1 MTPSVD
7 QSFPGSSLAW
17 PKTARYCQASH
28 IRIPVRIFLHCAAM
42 VSHSCGH
49 GPCFDCW
56 HNGRTQPIS
65 VLSAESV
72 QQGHGVT
79 PRPLAFLAFWGT
91 PYAPTTNL
99 ATRQPNSELWPSKL
113 CQADELSITGLSFAC
128 SNSPTKYPETS
139 LRSLRQ
145 SSATINIWL
154 KSKWWSFP
162 NWWVDLPQEKT
173 LQKASTLAVQEQPE
187 EATKKHFTSLHNSQ
201 HSRRSTSARAARGY
215 STPALQ

>member
-1 MTPSVD
+1 MKLAGYPKYCIGPDGHNKAAYVTSAPPKKSGLQAFQTMTPSVD

-145 SSATINIWL
+145 SSATINI
-154 KSKWWSFP
+154 
-162 NWWVDLPQEKT
+162 
-173 LQKASTLAVQEQPE
+173 
-187 EATKKHFTSLHNSQ
+187 
-201 HSRRSTSARAARGY
+201 
-215 STPALQ
+215 